1 VSTGKR
7 MQAVVRGRVQG
18 VGFRDATWREGRRL
32 GLLGWVQNRL
42 DGTVEVAAEGDE
54 ASLRELER
62 FLQQGPRMA
71 RVAGVDVH
79 FEDAR
84 GDLGPFEVR

>member
-1 VSTGKR
+1 

-42 DGTVEVAAEGDE
+42 DGTVEVVAEGDE

-62 FLQQGPRMA
+62 FLRQGPRMA
-71 RVAGVDVH
+71 RVAGVDVA
-79 FEDAR
+79 FEDPR